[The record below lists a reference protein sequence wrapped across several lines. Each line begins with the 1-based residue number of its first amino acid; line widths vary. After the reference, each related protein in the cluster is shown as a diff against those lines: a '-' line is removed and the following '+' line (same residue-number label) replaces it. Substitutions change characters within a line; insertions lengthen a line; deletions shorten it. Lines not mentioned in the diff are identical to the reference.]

1 MCRVLLIAL
10 MTTAATAAP
19 NNVRRISFA
28 PYVANRD
35 NSIIGGRVG
44 LCESHS
50 ASCQSSPSPHPPE
63 VSAPLHPSA
72 PSLPVGGG
80 GVAPC
85 FLGFAAMSAASLTDK
100 LLFLRKVLK
109 LCRHLLD
116 HGSPQFTLALR
127 RNAACLQQFSVYA
140 GPPDALY
147 GNAHYR
153 NVRTAAADL
162 AGALY
167 ADDPDSPPKPRDRP
181 PPSTGMGCVSDG
193 RTPRA
198 SMQGFGFTAPGA
210 GEGLLDRIQRVASV
224 VLATATPTP
233 SQQPIRNAGSGLHR
247 DGYQPMAAEEVS
259 VTTSVARPAER
270 AARDTRIAV
279 HRPGQAGGGW
289 DESDSSDSLSQASV
303 GAGVRLSGPASLSGS
318 HRSGSDGRSLDP
330 DVTATLPPGR
340 QEGAGGDEED
350 EEEEEEREEQ
360 QLVARVVG
368 GSRPFL
374 SPAENQALLREA
386 GLLNCEL
393 LAVRLSERLGDPSD
407 TVKMRAMAALSSL
420 VNSDLL
426 SHEQVWGAAASAL
439 HTVSGGPPGACA
451 DRANKVSPT
460 PHTHH
465 THTHHDT
472 HTSHTPHTHT
482 THTPHT
488 PHTHHP
494 HTSSHTHTT
503 HTTTH
508 TTHTHHTH
516 ITHHHT
522 HTHTP
527 HTTHTPYVTHTT
539 HTHHTHHATH
549 HTHTTHTQHT
559 PHTSHTHQTTHT
571 THHTHHKT
579 NIPRKPLTDCRG
591 KCCLRVGPM
600 KTGMAHEGMDGWHC
614 TRPPLSPQC

>member
-1 MCRVLLIAL
+1 
-10 MTTAATAAP
+10 
-19 NNVRRISFA
+19 
-28 PYVANRD
+28 
-35 NSIIGGRVG
+35 
-44 LCESHS
+44 
-50 ASCQSSPSPHPPE
+50 
-63 VSAPLHPSA
+63 
-72 PSLPVGGG
+72 
-80 GVAPC
+80 
-85 FLGFAAMSAASLTDK
+85 MSAASLTDK
-100 LLFLRKVLK
+100 LLFLRKLPVLVHATSDEPSPCPGYLYEAVADMSRESAGTCHCLLEFLLERLRGGSCHSKLKVLK

-193 RTPRA
+193 RTPPRA

-210 GEGLLDRIQRVASV
+210 GEGLLDRIQRAASV

-233 SQQPIRNAGSGLHR
+233 SQQPIRNTGSGLHR

-259 VTTSVARPAER
+259 LTTGAARPAER

-318 HRSGSDGRSLDP
+318 HRSGSDGHSLEP

-350 EEEEEEREEQ
+350 EEEEEEEREEQ

-374 SPAENQALLREA
+374 SPAENQALLRECVRTPNGTGCAVA

-451 DRANKVSPT
+451 DRANKILRQLQSLGSSGGSSRGSPS
-460 PHTHH
+460 PL
-465 THTHHDT
+465 
-472 HTSHTPHTHT
+472 HTPPPGPAAPASPAIPAAPPGPAEERPRPGRGPQAQGAPSLFAGMEIRVVGPGIAEGPEQEGLRPKRRGSGAGSTSRART
-482 THTPHT
+482 RPSGPPAERTPGAEASVRPGEGGPPSSRGGEGGQVAGPYCPPT
-488 PHTHHP
+488 LA
-494 HTSSHTHTT
+494 TSSS
-503 HTTTH
+503 
-508 TTHTHHTH
+508 
-516 ITHHHT
+516 
-522 HTHTP
+522 
-527 HTTHTPYVTHTT
+527 
-539 HTHHTHHATH
+539 AF
-549 HTHTTHTQHT
+549 
-559 PHTSHTHQTTHT
+559 SF
-571 THHTHHKT
+571 
-579 NIPRKPLTDCRG
+579 
-591 KCCLRVGPM
+591 
-600 KTGMAHEGMDGWHC
+600 
-614 TRPPLSPQC
+614 LSS